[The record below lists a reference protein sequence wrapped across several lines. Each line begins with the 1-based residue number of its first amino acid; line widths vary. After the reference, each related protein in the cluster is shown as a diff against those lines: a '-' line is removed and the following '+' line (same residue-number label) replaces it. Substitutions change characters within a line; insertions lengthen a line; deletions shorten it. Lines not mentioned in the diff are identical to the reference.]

1 MCIPDALYLSDAV
14 RTSEIGS
21 VAVTV
26 GVKCA
31 LFDQFHQRR
40 HAPFGSGHCAAP
52 IVALSSK
59 LLGIK
64 AHFSDGGFG
73 AIDYD
78 RSISL
83 MKVVDTH
90 KLFMG
95 LKIVID
101 PPDANN
107 KLFLV

>member
-31 LFDQFHQRR
+31 LFDQFHQLR

-64 AHFSDGGFG
+64 AHFSDGGFD
-73 AIDYD
+73 AIDNG
-78 RSISL
+78 RSSAL
-83 MKVVDTH
+83 MKVGET
-90 KLFMG
+90 
-95 LKIVID
+95 
-101 PPDANN
+101 
-107 KLFLV
+107 